1 MYRASDDTF
10 VNYEIVRHGF
20 AQPLTI
26 APNTHFADVF
36 VEAARRADADDVG
49 LWAACGHA

>member
-1 MYRASDDTF
+1 MYRASDGTF

-26 APNTHFADVF
+26 APNTHFADIY
-36 VEAARRADADDVG
+36 VEGARRAEEDDVG
-49 LWAACGHA
+49 LWAACRQP